1 MLNFLKNVTLYTHF
15 LFQVQVS
22 PGPSSSSVPLV
33 PKKVAGLDE
42 NHFLFGRLL
51 AKPPSEKLWTFLETI
66 NHFRFLKA
74 ALGKTKVA
82 SKEEDQIFKKL
93 AEVMMSVYHS
103 AFIPTF
109 SFDYSWKLLR
119 SEIKAEMKSASQ
131 YKKKLYEDEA
141 YKKDWLNR
149 LNKIFQF
156 SIRCRCFIDAT
167 SIGDITRAGCS
178 CKNEDK
184 IPNLVFY
191 KDQMFG
197 RSIVNLLPE
206 EDKAYFKRFMT
217 GNFFQSFKTPSF
229 PENTQPRHFTSRHD
243 EVN

>member
-1 MLNFLKNVTLYTHF
+1 MQIFCLTKSSFE
-15 LFQVQVS
+15 FQVEVS
-22 PGPSSSSVPLV
+22 PEPSVSI

-42 NHFLFGRLL
+42 NHFLFGKLL
-51 AKPPSEKLWTFLETI
+51 AKPPTEKLWTFLETI

-74 ALGKTKVA
+74 ALGKTKVT

-93 AEVMMSVYHS
+93 AADIMSVYHS

-141 YKKDWLNR
+141 YKNDWLNR

-197 RSIVNLLPE
+197 RSMVNLLPE
-206 EDKAYFKRFMT
+206 EDKAYFKRFMQGKLIT
-217 GNFFQSFKTPSF
+217 FLIRS
-229 PENTQPRHFTSRHD
+229 ELESRLKVLRSD
-243 EVN
+243 EDRV